1 MAHGLPASRSK
12 RFLKVPTPDLGLPW
26 VPLGNDGSGIKS
38 VAHRLL
44 LADVVSGIAGSGDF
58 LFAVLFSNYA
68 ENQR

>member
-12 RFLKVPTPDLGLPW
+12 PFLKVPTPDLLPW

-58 LFAVLFSNYA
+58 LSAVLFSNYA
-68 ENQR
+68 ENRR